1 MNVLQAIEKMKELDN
16 KIAALETAILKLDTH
31 NQVEEIEM
39 LNEIKHTLTKE
50 YDELQTRLEKTQLV
64 NVR

>member
-16 KIAALETAILKLDTH
+16 KITALETAILKLDTY
-31 NQVEEIEM
+31 NQAEEIEM
-39 LNEIKHTLTKE
+39 LNEIKHSLTKE

-64 NVR
+64 NIR